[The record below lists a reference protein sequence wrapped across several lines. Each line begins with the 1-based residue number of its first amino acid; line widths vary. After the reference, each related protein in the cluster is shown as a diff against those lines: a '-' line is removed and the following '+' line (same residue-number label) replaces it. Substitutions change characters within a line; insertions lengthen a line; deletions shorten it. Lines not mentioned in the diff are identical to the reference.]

1 MTNSYIFAK
10 QYLGM
15 HKSRKHG
22 NEFHTINGKLKQD
35 SPDQFMFD
43 TFKTSCGMSM
53 LSKDR
58 ADGKCVEI
66 SVARVQKEMYM
77 TQANNLEFYEMNDNT
92 MSFYSHE
99 VLGQGQSY
107 LVARASESRTKTWND
122 VLHIMRDDEADHECK
137 MAKFVNSLTR
147 PQTLEFSQVLSSISN
162 IYIYNND
169 DLESPCNQLPTTYND
184 LRNRYLDGRKAITKY
199 LPVPKVTMLGN
210 HSYIS
215 INSCL
220 VDFML
225 KYDEYMMSTD
235 EWKAYYNSTEY
246 NETMLN
252 LKNSN
257 KIKNIVDDAIQKV
270 TFNNMKCIPLFIK
283 MWSDDFDPNKSV
295 KSNRQS
301 IWLKTITIFTF
312 TNNGLIV
319 EHTYPMGLSKK
330 GIDHDE
336 LDRQIEIEIQV
347 IKNATPMV
355 SMYSRAY
362 KSSVSVYVDYYCI
375 MNDQPERRKNLGLAL
390 GNSAYHKRM
399 GYVMDY
405 KQVKN
410 VIRSC
415 DRCTKSIFDEFFFI
429 FGKTKKRSKPY
440 HWRTKTCKKCTSFLY
455 DMDSKL
461 LHYKPDTT
469 FPKIMVPSDGKM
481 KPQRITRDYLE
492 KTIYKV
498 HLGLKIGE
506 LKKNDAYNALRCH
519 GLNGDFIDQIV
530 DHGCNAQRKINSEVN
545 RQHDPHEYEEVRL
558 HYKQD
563 KNAYKMHKLPC
574 SWFGKNHIK
583 LYVDVPMHLLFLGV
597 MKSAMIKTTRWL
609 HMKRLYS
616 TFLSYTKDILEPID
630 RMNLDW
636 CKLLKY
642 PSTEKFG
649 GWVSENYLGM
659 SRLCT
664 WFYSLLLFLPQTES
678 YEDPPIDLPLAEW
691 SRNQLRGWLD
701 ARKLPKN
708 GKISDMIE
716 IIQEYKNTNSEPKIQ
731 SNTWVKVADIL
742 RMFFSLNKMISYMM
756 SMNTKKDDIDKL
768 EAIIRMFLISY
779 DMVDKG
785 LSDKEIPSFM
795 SQYNFLCLLNIPE
808 TMRQYGSM
816 RNMWEGGIVGE
827 GFLRGMKKELKQG
840 MIGNWQVWTLKNL
853 LERDLY
859 NDLVNQKNNHKI
871 AGEFICELKK
881 ECVIHKNEEQ
891 ASNAYASG
899 QPISGFI
906 VNNIKSEVYIIFRQK
921 KKLLCKTLFINI
933 NEPLFTNYQNYYRI
947 CIENDEQAET
957 TKDIEEFNNNN
968 HKLVGV
974 LLLPQLYDA
983 GYEKKHENTMYC
995 MIQSEWMSHVSEF

>member
-1 MTNSYIFAK
+1 
-10 QYLGM
+10 M
-15 HKSRKHG
+15 HLSRKNG
-22 NEFHTINGKLKQD
+22 NEFFTVNGKLDQD
-35 SPDQFMFD
+35 SPDQYMLD
-43 TFKTSCGMSM
+43 NYKSSCCISM
-53 LSKDR
+53 LTKNKEEENDV
-58 ADGKCVEI
+58 ALT
-66 SVARVQKEMYM
+66 VARVKQDMYM
-77 TQANNLEFYEMNDNT
+77 TQANNLEYYEMNDNT
-92 MSFYSHE
+92 MSYYSHE
-99 VLGQGQSY
+99 VLGKGQGY
-107 LVARASESRTKTWND
+107 LVARASESRTKSWND
-122 VLHIMRDDEADHECK
+122 ILHTMRDDEADHECK

-147 PQTLEFSQVLSSISN
+147 TQTIEFSEVLSSISN
-162 IYIYNND
+162 IHIYND
-169 DLESPCNQLPTTYND
+169 DTLKLPCNQLPTSYAA
-184 LRNRYLDGRKAITKY
+184 LRNRYLDGRKAISKY
-199 LPVPKVTMLGN
+199 LPVPKVKMLDN

-220 VDFML
+220 VDFLL
-225 KYDEYMMSTD
+225 KYDEYIMSLTD
-235 EWKAYYNSTEY
+235 WNAYYQSTQY
-246 NETMLN
+246 NDAMLN
-252 LKNSN
+252 LKNSD
-257 KIKNIVDDAIQKV
+257 KIKSIIDIAMQKISH
-270 TFNNMKCIPLFIK
+270 NGIKCLPLFIK

-301 IWLKTITIFTF
+301 VWLKTITIFSF
-312 TNNGLIV
+312 TNDGLLV

-330 GIDHDE
+330 GMDHDE
-336 LDRQIEIEIQV
+336 LDKKIEIEIQV
-347 IKNATPMV
+347 IKNANPMV

-362 KSSVSVYVDYYCI
+362 KERISVYVDYYCI

-405 KQVKN
+405 KQVQN

-415 DRCTKSIFDEFFFI
+415 DKCTKSIFDEFFYI
-429 FGKTKKRSKPY
+429 FGKSKKRSKAY
-440 HWRTKTCKKCTSFLY
+440 FWRTKTCKKCTSFLY
-455 DMDSKL
+455 DMESKL
-461 LHYKPDTT
+461 LHYKPDPTY
-469 FPKIMVPSDGKM
+469 PKVMIPKDGKM
-481 KPQRITRDYLE
+481 RPQRITRTYLE
-492 KTIYKV
+492 EIIFKV

-506 LKKNDAYNALRCH
+506 IKKNDAYNVLRCH

-530 DHGCNAQRKINSEVN
+530 QHGMNANRKINSEVN
-545 RQHDPHEYEEVRL
+545 RKHDPEEYEIVRL

-563 KNAYKMHKLPC
+563 KQAYKMHILPC

-597 MKSAMIKTTRWL
+597 TKSAMIKTTRWL

-616 TFLSYTKDILEPID
+616 TFLSFTKDILEPID

-659 SRLCT
+659 ARLCT
-664 WFYSLLLFLPQTES
+664 WFYSLLHFLPQTEE
-678 YEDPPIDLPLAEW
+678 YQDPPEALPLSEW

-716 IIQEYKNTNSEPKIQ
+716 TIQGYKDTSTEPKIQ
-731 SNTWVKVADIL
+731 SNTWVVVADIL
-742 RMFFSLNKMISYMM
+742 RMFFSLNKMISFMM
-756 SMNTKKDDIDKL
+756 SMNTTKDDIDKL
-768 EAIIRMFLISY
+768 ETIIRMFLISY

-785 LSDKEIPSFM
+785 LSDKPIPSFM

-859 NDLVNQKNNHKI
+859 SDLVSQTHKKI
-871 AGEFICELKK
+871 KDNFISEIQK
-881 ECVIHKNEEQ
+881 ECIIHKNEEQ

-906 VNNIKSEVYIIFRQK
+906 RNNDKSKVYIVYRQK
-921 KKLLCKTLFINI
+921 KKILCKTLFINI
-933 NEPLFTNYQNYYRI
+933 DEPLLSNYQNYYRI
-947 CIENDEQAET
+947 CIGNEDQEEVILS
-957 TKDIEEFNNNN
+957 IEDFNNNIS
-968 HKLVGV
+968 KLVGV
-974 LLLPQLYDA
+974 LLLPKLYEA

-995 MIQSEWMSHVSEF
+995 IIQSEWMSNVGGSHADF